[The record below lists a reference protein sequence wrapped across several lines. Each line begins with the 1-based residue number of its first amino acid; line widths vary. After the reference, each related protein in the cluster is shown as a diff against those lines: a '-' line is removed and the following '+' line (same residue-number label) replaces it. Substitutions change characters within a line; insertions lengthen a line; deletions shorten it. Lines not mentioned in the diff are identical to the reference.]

1 MITHSF
7 YVYVNICFLCLAY
20 NQKLL
25 SKRTANTEKEKK
37 KGDLKSQPKHYAD
50 VVFNKQGL

>member
-7 YVYVNICFLCLAY
+7 YVYVNIHFIFLAY
-20 NQKLL
+20 NQKLH
-25 SKRTANTEKEKK
+25 SKRTANPEKNNNK
-37 KGDLKSQPKHYAD
+37 DLKSQPKHYAD